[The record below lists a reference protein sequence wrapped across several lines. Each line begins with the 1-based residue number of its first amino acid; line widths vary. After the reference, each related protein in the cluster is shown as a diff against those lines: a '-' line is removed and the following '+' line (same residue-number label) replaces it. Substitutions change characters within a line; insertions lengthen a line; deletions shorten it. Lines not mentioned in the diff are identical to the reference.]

1 MVIGA
6 TAKHVRLIVFNACY
20 SDEEAVK
27 MLQHVDAV
35 IGMTGSI
42 SDGAAMAFAAQLYS
56 GIGFG
61 LDLATAFNQAV
72 AAVIIISPDEAG
84 IPNLRTRDGLHA
96 NDIVF
101 IEG

>member
-20 SDEEAVK
+20 SNEEAAK

-35 IGMTGSI
+35 IGMTDSI
-42 SDGAAMAFAAQLYS
+42 SDSAAMAFAAQLYS
-56 GIGFG
+56 SIGFG

-72 AAVIIISPDEAG
+72 AAVIIISPAEAD

-96 NDIVF
+96 KDIVF
-101 IEG
+101 VEG